1 MRQTVDTNN
10 NIKQFMLS
18 NMVTIN
24 EQAYTW
30 LWHLV
35 NWKSYLVLAVKI
47 YFVNS
52 GTNACNPSI
61 HSSCSDQFVI
71 TYTITEGDPLL
82 NTHSIKHIVSYSFIK
97 ALVQVFQLSEQ
108 LRWLYQQRMILIQTD
123 PVAHGARCSLGAC
136 GTPWRETAE
145 RGIKSGK
152 ENVFLTASNS
162 CSIQR
167 HHCLR
172 SPILSTWFW

>member
-1 MRQTVDTNN
+1 
-10 NIKQFMLS
+10 MLS

-24 EQAYTW
+24 EQAHTW

-145 RGIKSGK
+145 RGIKSAK

-167 HHCLR
+167 HHCLH